1 MSTNNSPVNPTR
13 SEKLDGGRV
22 RFVVYL
28 SKEEA
33 AQIEAERKKT
43 GVSQSGIIAR
53 YYALGK
59 NNIQQEV

>member
-22 RFVVYL
+22 RCVVYL

-43 GVSQSGIIAR
+43 GVSQ
-53 YYALGK
+53 
-59 NNIQQEV
+59 

>member
-43 GVSQSGIIAR
+43 GVSQSGIISH

>member
-28 SKEEA
+28 PPGEA
-33 AQIEAERKKT
+33 KQIDLERKKT
-43 GVSQSGIIAR
+43 GVSQSSIIAR
-53 YYALGK
+53 YYYKGK
-59 NNIQQEV
+59 NNQQHED